1 MPEKAEN
8 FWQDAAYLSA
18 QILLSLI
25 AFTIVISLLVFLVR
39 KPMRKYK
46 PTDLAIF
53 DRLKSFTSPGRTRLM
68 LFITFLG
75 KHQFLIPANL
85 LLIFYF
91 LFVSRHSWFSVRVA
105 AIAISS
111 LVLMIFL
118 KQLFRRR
125 RPLAPLLTAVRGLS
139 FPSGHAI
146 MAVTFWGLI
155 IYIILQLNNNSIG
168 SFLLVFLFVVLIL
181 LIGFSRVYLRVHY
194 ASDVLAGFIIGL
206 LWLLISL
213 VVVKRVEGFISSEKE
228 VGSLQL
234 AVRSRHSFS
243 DELPPAIS
251 PSDTRWRRNFQ
262 TRITLQT
269 LWCRLRT
276 ANCELFHAPSS
287 NWFLTS
293 SKYFPLLWD
302 SSSCVPSSMIDPFS
316 MTTIL
321 SAFITV
327 LKR

>member
-1 MPEKAEN
+1 MPEKSEN
-8 FWQDAAYLSA
+8 FWQDTAFLSA

-39 KPMRKYK
+39 KPLRKYK

-53 DRLKSFTSPGRTRLM
+53 KRLDSFVSPGRTRLM

-91 LFVSRHSWFSVRVA
+91 LFVSRHSWFSIRVA
-105 AIAISS
+105 AIALSS
-111 LVLMIFL
+111 LILMLFL

-146 MAVTFWGLI
+146 MAVTFYGLI
-155 IYIILQLNNNSIG
+155 IYIIQKLNNNSVG
-168 SFLLVFLFVVLIL
+168 FFLLIFLLIVLIL

-213 VVVKRVEGFISSEKE
+213 VVVNKVENYISSEN
-228 VGSLQL
+228 
-234 AVRSRHSFS
+234 
-243 DELPPAIS
+243 ELEPAMTITITGAPGNNQEPWS
-251 PSDTRWRRNFQ
+251 VTRNH
-262 TRITLQT
+262 I
-269 LWCRLRT
+269 
-276 ANCELFHAPSS
+276 
-287 NWFLTS
+287 
-293 SKYFPLLWD
+293 
-302 SSSCVPSSMIDPFS
+302 
-316 MTTIL
+316 
-321 SAFITV
+321 
-327 LKR
+327 